1 MDAHGQER
9 FRQAKRQAIG
19 IARSPSAVLATLRR
33 DARTPH
39 VTSKLN
45 LRCWTVWACIVQ
57 LYGACVDLGPCAP
70 HLTHT
75 YSHHT
80 TQIHTPHGP
89 SYAKR
94 PYGST
99 AC

>member
-1 MDAHGQER
+1 
-9 FRQAKRQAIG
+9 
-19 IARSPSAVLATLRR
+19 
-33 DARTPH
+33 

-70 HLTHT
+70 HLTHLLACRIT
-75 YSHHT
+75 RHNPDT
-80 TQIHTPHGP
+80 IHTPHGP